1 MSSSSTFPHT
11 KNNNTSILATRD
23 PNTASPP
30 PPALKGEKNQEQQQQ
45 QQLEEGL
52 EVGSDPNIRE
62 RESRED
68 GAKVQSMEFHRRVLR
83 ERLEEEK
90 YGFLPSVPLVPSSGF
105 FFFKFESLRGRKVRD
120 MG

>member
-1 MSSSSTFPHT
+1 MSSSTFPHT
-11 KNNNTSILATRD
+11 KNNNPSILATRD

-30 PPALKGEKNQEQQQQ
+30 PPSALKGEKKQEQQQQQQQQ

-52 EVGSDPNIRE
+52 EVVSDPNIRE
-62 RESRED
+62 SESRED

-90 YGFLPSVPLVPSSGF
+90 YGFLSLSPLGPLIRF
-105 FFFKFESLRGRKVRD
+105 FFSFSF
-120 MG
+120 